1 MKDSR
6 VSEIIDVYEQ
16 KLSTFAVSE
25 GDKAVKEHLKSLKKV
40 LGWVLVLCVFLL
52 WCFSRRR
59 RTDCRICWRPRPR
72 LCPRPTVSS
81 LSIASSELK
90 RKLR

>member
-52 WCFSRRR
+52 WCFPGEGE
-59 RTDCRICWRPRPR
+59 RTAGFVGGQGQGSVPGRPSHRP
-72 LCPRPTVSS
+72 VSPP
-81 LSIASSELK
+81 ASSSGS
-90 RKLR
+90 